1 MVRMARAENLADARA
16 GQAVIASSLGLS
28 LILGVAIFLLLA
40 GAAAPLA
47 GGFFDDSAAGVAAA
61 QLALGLLLLLGVIE
75 LVANPGL
82 AAAGLL
88 RGRKDTR
95 VPMAYV
101 LLGYWAV
108 SAPLGIFLCEVQ
120 GMGITGIWIGLATG
134 TFATAALTLARL
146 RALRRAHDSI

>member
-1 MVRMARAENLADARA
+1 LLQASMVRMARAESLADARA
-16 GQAVIASSLGLS
+16 GQAVAAGSLGLS
-28 LILGVAIFLLLA
+28 LVLGVAIFLLLA

-47 GGFFDDSAAGVAAA
+47 GSFFDDSAAGLAAA
-61 QLALGLLLLLGVIE
+61 QRALGLLLLLGLIE

-95 VPMAYV
+95 APMMYV

-108 SAPLGIFLCEVQ
+108 SAPLGVYLCDRQ
-120 GMGITGIWIGLATG
+120 GMGITGIWIGLAAG
-134 TFATAALTLARL
+134 TFATAV
-146 RALRRAHDSI
+146 